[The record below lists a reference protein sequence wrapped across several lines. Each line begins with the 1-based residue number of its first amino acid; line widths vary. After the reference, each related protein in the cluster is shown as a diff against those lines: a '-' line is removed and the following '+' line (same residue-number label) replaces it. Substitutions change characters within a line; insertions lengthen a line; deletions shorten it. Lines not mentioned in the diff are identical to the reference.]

1 WSAHAHS
8 LDALRRYMLNT
19 QHMATRPTAAIDTPC
34 AAGTLRRASRSL
46 ARLYDVRLGKAGL
59 TTTQF
64 SILRTVQRRGGR
76 MPLAEL
82 AADLV
87 FERTS
92 LYRALA
98 PVRRAGLVTV
108 CDGADRRAKDVA
120 LTPRGER
127 RIAAAMPRW
136 IEAQR
141 AVLDRFG
148 VGAWQTLA

>member
-1 WSAHAHS
+1 
-8 LDALRRYMLNT
+8 MLNT
-19 QHMATRPTAAIDTPC
+19 QHMSTRATVRGDAPC

-46 ARLYDVRLGKAGL
+46 ARLYDTHLGKAGL

-76 MPLAEL
+76 TPLAEL

-98 PVRRAGLVTV
+98 PVRRAGLVAI
-108 CDGADRRAKDVA
+108 CDGADRRARYVA
-120 LTPRGER
+120 LTPKGER
-127 RIAAAMPRW
+127 RVAAAMPHW

-148 VGAWQTLA
+148 VGAWHALASQLRDLTALARAV

>member
-1 WSAHAHS
+1 
-8 LDALRRYMLNT
+8 
-19 QHMATRPTAAIDTPC
+19 
-34 AAGTLRRASRSL
+34 
-46 ARLYDVRLGKAGL
+46 
-59 TTTQF
+59 
-64 SILRTVQRRGGR
+64 

-98 PVRRAGLVTV
+98 PVRRAGLIAV
-108 CDGADRRAKDVA
+108 CDGADRRARDVA
-120 LTPRGER
+120 LTARGER

-148 VGAWQTLA
+148 VGAWQTLASQLRDITALARAVHGA

>member
-1 WSAHAHS
+1 
-8 LDALRRYMLNT
+8 
-19 QHMATRPTAAIDTPC
+19 
-34 AAGTLRRASRSL
+34 
-46 ARLYDVRLGKAGL
+46 
-59 TTTQF
+59 
-64 SILRTVQRRGGR
+64 

-92 LYRALA
+92 LYRALR
-98 PVRRAGLVTV
+98 PVRRADLIAV
-108 CDGADRRAKDVA
+108 CDGADRRAKDVT
-120 LTPRGER
+120 LTLKGER

-148 VGAWQTLA
+148 VGAWDALASQLRDLTALASAVHRA